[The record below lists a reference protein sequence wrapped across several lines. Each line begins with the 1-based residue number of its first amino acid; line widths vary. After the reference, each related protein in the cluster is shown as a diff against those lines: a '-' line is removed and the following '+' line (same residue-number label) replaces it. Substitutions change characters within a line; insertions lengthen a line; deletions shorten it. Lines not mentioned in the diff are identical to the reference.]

1 VRDLLRFPCAEEDS
15 VAGETALLDQY
26 AERWALVT
34 GASSGIGAEF
44 ARLLAARGMHL
55 VLVARRTDRLNEL
68 AAELHAKHRARCEVI
83 SSDLSDPR
91 EPAALSDQVAQ
102 RGITVELLV
111 NNAGFAVV
119 GEVDKTDTER
129 IDQMLRL
136 NVMTITDLTYRFLP
150 GMLARGHGAILNV
163 SSVAAFQP
171 VAYMAA
177 YAASKSYILNFTE
190 ALWAEIRDRGVSL
203 MAVCP
208 GTTRTELFE
217 VAGVPGWLKRR
228 PSHSAE
234 KVARGALRALEKRKQ
249 CYIPGWRNH
258 LITMLVRMAPRRVV
272 VKESM
277 RYFRPGRSTTRSDPE
292 IVQTASNPEIR

>member
-1 VRDLLRFPCAEEDS
+1 
-15 VAGETALLDQY
+15 LLDQY

-44 ARLLAARGMHL
+44 ARLLAVRGMHL
-55 VLVARRTDRLNEL
+55 VLVARRTERLTEL
-68 AAELHAKHRARCEVI
+68 AAELHARHRARCEI
-83 SSDLSDPR
+83 IASDLSDPR
-91 EPAALSDQVAQ
+91 EAAALFDQVAQ
-102 RGITVELLV
+102 RGVTVELLV

-119 GEVDKTDTER
+119 GEVDKTDIER
-129 IDQMLRL
+129 IEQMLRL
-136 NVMTITDLTYRFLP
+136 NVMTVTELTYRFLP
-150 GMLARGHGAILNV
+150 GMLSRGHGAILNI
-163 SSVAAFQP
+163 SSVTAFQP

-190 ALWAEIRDRGVSL
+190 ALWAEVRDRGVSL

-208 GTTRTELFE
+208 GTTRTELFD

-228 PSHSAE
+228 PSHSPE

-249 CYIPGWRNH
+249 CYIPGWRNY
-258 LITMLVRMAPRRVV
+258 LVTMLVRMAPRRVV

-277 RYFRPGRSTTRSDPE
+277 KYFRPGRSTAPAAPEVVHSASDE
-292 IVQTASNPEIR
+292 ESR

>member
-1 VRDLLRFPCAEEDS
+1 MRRTGF
-15 VAGETALLDQY
+15 GRGGNALLDQY

-68 AAELHAKHRARCEVI
+68 AAELHTRHRARCEVI
-83 SSDLSDPR
+83 ASDLSDPR
-91 EPAALSDQVAQ
+91 EPAALFDQVAQ

-129 IDQMLRL
+129 IEQMLRL
-136 NVMTITDLTYRFLP
+136 NVMTVTELTYRFLP
-150 GMLARGHGAILNV
+150 GMLSRGHGAILNV

-177 YAASKSYILNFTE
+177 YAATKSYILSFTE
-190 ALWAEIRDRGVSL
+190 ALWAEVRDRGVSL

-249 CYIPGWRNH
+249 CYIPGWRNY
-258 LITMLVRMAPRRVV
+258 LITMLVRMAPRSVV

-277 RYFRPGRSTTRSDPE
+277 KYFRPSPSAAPSDSE
-292 IVQTASNPEIR
+292 IVHSASDRGAH

>member
-1 VRDLLRFPCAEEDS
+1 MRRTGFGRGGNP
-15 VAGETALLDQY
+15 LLDQY

-68 AAELHAKHRARCEVI
+68 AAELHTRHRARCEVI
-83 SSDLSDPR
+83 ASDLSDPR
-91 EPAALSDQVAQ
+91 EPAALFEQVAQ
-102 RGITVELLV
+102 KGITVELLV

-119 GEVDKTDTER
+119 GEVDKTDSDR
-129 IDQMLRL
+129 IEQMLRL
-136 NVMTITDLTYRFLP
+136 NVMTVTELTYRFLP

-177 YAASKSYILNFTE
+177 YAASKSYILSFTE
-190 ALWAEIRDRGVSL
+190 ALWAEVRDRGVSL

-249 CYIPGWRNH
+249 CYIPGWRNY
-258 LITMLVRMAPRRVV
+258 LITMLVRMAPRSVV

-277 RYFRPGRSTTRSDPE
+277 KYFRPGPGMSRSDPE
-292 IVQTASNPEIR
+292 IVQSVSDRGAR

>member
-1 VRDLLRFPCAEEDS
+1 M
-15 VAGETALLDQY
+15 LDQY

-234 KVARGALRALEKRKQ
+234 KVARGALACAGKTQAVLHSRLAELPHHHARADGSATRGCQ
-249 CYIPGWRNH
+249 
-258 LITMLVRMAPRRVV
+258 RVD
-272 VKESM
+272 EILSA
-277 RYFRPGRSTTRSDPE
+277 RPQHDPFRPRNRPDGVEPRKSAERPHLLLPTQ
-292 IVQTASNPEIR
+292 VF

>member
-1 VRDLLRFPCAEEDS
+1 
-15 VAGETALLDQY
+15 LLDQY

-55 VLVARRTDRLNEL
+55 VLVARRMDRLNDL
-68 AAELHAKHRARCEVI
+68 AAELHAKHRARCELI

-91 EPAALSDQVAQ
+91 EPAAVCEQIAQ
-102 RGITVELLV
+102 RGITIELLV

-119 GEVDKTDTER
+119 GEVEKTDTDR
-129 IDQMLRL
+129 IEQMLRL
-136 NVMTITDLTYRFLP
+136 NVMTVTDFTYRFLP
-150 GMLARGHGAILNV
+150 GMLARGHGAILNL

-177 YAASKSYILNFTE
+177 YAASKAYILNFTE
-190 ALWAEIRDRGVSL
+190 ALWAEVRDRGVTL

-208 GTTRTELFE
+208 GTTRTELFD
-217 VAGVPGWLKRR
+217 VAGVPGWLNRR

-234 KVARGALRALEKRKQ
+234 RVARGALRALEKRKQ
-249 CYIPGWRNH
+249 CYIPGWRNY
-258 LITMLVRMAPRRVV
+258 LLTMLVRMAPRKVV
-272 VKESM
+272 VRESM
-277 RYFRPGRSTTRSDPE
+277 RYFRPGRSSTPSDPE
-292 IVQTASNPEIR
+292 VVQTASSDSAR

>member
-1 VRDLLRFPCAEEDS
+1 
-15 VAGETALLDQY
+15 LLDQY

-55 VLVARRTDRLNEL
+55 VLVARRTERLNEL
-68 AAELHAKHRARCEVI
+68 AAELHARHRSNCEVI

-91 EPAALSDQVAQ
+91 EPAALFEQVAQ
-102 RGITVELLV
+102 RGITVELLI

-119 GEVDKTDTER
+119 GEVEKTDSER
-129 IDQMLRL
+129 IEQMLRL
-136 NVMTITDLTYRFLP
+136 NVMTVTDLTYRFLP

-177 YAASKSYILNFTE
+177 YAASKTYILNFTE
-190 ALWAEIRDRGVSL
+190 ALWAELRGRGVSL

-208 GTTRTELFE
+208 GTTRTELFD

-234 KVARGALRALEKRKQ
+234 KVAKGALRALEKRKQ
-249 CYIPGWRNH
+249 CYIPGWRNY
-258 LITMLVRMAPRRVV
+258 LVTMLVRMAPRSVV

-277 RYFRPGRSTTRSDPE
+277 RYFRPGRGTSHSDPE
-292 IVQTASNPEIR
+292 IVQTAPRDSVR

>member
-1 VRDLLRFPCAEEDS
+1 
-15 VAGETALLDQY
+15 LLDQY

-55 VLVARRTDRLNEL
+55 VLVARRMDRLNDL
-68 AAELHAKHRARCEVI
+68 AAELHAKHRARCELI

-91 EPAALSDQVAQ
+91 EPAVVFEQIAQ
-102 RGITVELLV
+102 RGITIELLV

-119 GEVDKTDTER
+119 GEVEKTDTDR
-129 IDQMLRL
+129 IEQMLRL
-136 NVMTITDLTYRFLP
+136 NVMTVTDFTYRFLP
-150 GMLARGHGAILNV
+150 GMLSRGHGAILNL

-177 YAASKSYILNFTE
+177 YAASKAYILNFTE
-190 ALWAEIRDRGVSL
+190 ALWAEVRDRGVTL

-217 VAGVPGWLKRR
+217 VAGVPGWLNRR

-234 KVARGALRALEKRKQ
+234 RVARGALRALEKRKQ
-249 CYIPGWRNH
+249 CYIPGWRNY
-258 LITMLVRMAPRRVV
+258 LLTMLVRMAPRKVV
-272 VKESM
+272 VRESM
-277 RYFRPGRSTTRSDPE
+277 RYFRPGRSSTLSDPE
-292 IVQTASNPEIR
+292 IVQTASSDSAR